1 MMKDRIE
8 YEADQ
13 PDVMEIDN
21 HGRVEYFEFEKTIW
35 IKNIFA
41 DRRGTGIRLMRK
53 MISYA
58 REVGKSIYGDIN
70 PKDEM
75 CMMDRNR
82 IIRLYKHFG
91 GEMVGMQGHPH
102 AMKLE
107 I

>member
-1 MMKDRIE
+1 MAERIE
-8 YEADQ
+8 YQADQ
-13 PDVMEIDN
+13 PDVMRVDDY
-21 HGRVEYFEFEKTIW
+21 GRVEYFEFENDIW

-41 DRRGTGIRLMRK
+41 DRRGSGLRLMRK
-53 MISYA
+53 MIDYA
-58 REVGKSIYGDIN
+58 REAGKSISGDIN

-75 CMMDRNR
+75 CMMDRER

-91 GEMVGMQGHPH
+91 AEMIYMNGHPH